1 MKQPAG
7 YLSKRE
13 QQIMELVYQRE
24 HLTAA
29 EAEEHLPG
37 APSNSTVRTLLRILE
52 EKGHLRHEE
61 RDGKYVYLPV
71 HPRQSAARQALD
83 GVVRTFFQGSVS
95 DVVATLLR
103 DESGKL
109 SAEELDHLQRMID
122 RAREEGR

>member
-29 EAEEHLPG
+29 EAEALLPG
-37 APSNSTVRTLLRILE
+37 APANSTVRTLLRILE

-61 RDGKYVYLPV
+61 REGKYTYFPIR
-71 HPRQSAARQALD
+71 PRQSAARQALD
-83 GVVRTFFQGSVS
+83 GVVRTFFRGSVS
-95 DVVATLLR
+95 DVVATLLT

-109 SAEELDHLQRMID
+109 SADDLDRLQGMID